1 MTSHNLLCLAS
12 HSPRRR
18 RLLEELGVPF
28 FARSAPDTVED
39 AISGTGRGEE
49 AELVA
54 LGRARVK
61 GEAILG
67 ELRNLEGHRSP
78 SVLAADTVV
87 HLGARL
93 FDKPADS
100 EQALEF
106 LRSLSGRRHGVVT
119 ALWLFHSDTVYEVWR
134 RTWVDFD
141 DLSEE
146 LMTAYIET
154 GDPFDKAGGY
164 GIQGPG
170 ATLIKGVEGC
180 YYNVVGL
187 PLRDLRVLLAQAK
200 FPWHFGK

>member
-28 FARSAPDTVED
+28 FARPAPDSVEESI
-39 AISGTGRGEE
+39 AGVGRGGE

-54 LGRARVK
+54 AGRARAK
-61 GEAILG
+61 GEAILRD
-67 ELRNLEGHRSP
+67 LLEVEGQVSP

-93 FDKPADS
+93 FDKPSDS
-100 EQALEF
+100 EQAFEF
-106 LRSLSGRRHGVVT
+106 LRTLSGRRHGVVT
-119 ALWLFHSDTVYEVWR
+119 ALWLFHGDTVHEVWR

-141 DLSEE
+141 ELSES
-146 LMTAYIET
+146 LIASYVET

-187 PLRDLRVLLAQAK
+187 PLRDLRVLLAQAG
-200 FPWHFGK
+200 FPWEFGK

>member
-1 MTSHNLLCLAS
+1 MFGL
-12 HSPRRR
+12 
-18 RLLEELGVPF
+18 PF
-28 FARSAPDTVED
+28 STATAPPGRAGGPIFARSAPDSVEESVVG
-39 AISGTGRGEE
+39 AGRGGE

-54 LGRARVK
+54 AGRARAK
-61 GEAILG
+61 GESILQ
-67 ELRNLEGHRSP
+67 ELREVDGQVSP

-87 HLGARL
+87 HLGERL
-93 FDKPADS
+93 FDKPSDPQ
-100 EQALEF
+100 QAFEF
-106 LRSLSGRRHGVVT
+106 LRTLSGRRHGVVT
-119 ALWLFHSDTVYEVWR
+119 ALWLYHAQTVHEVWR

-146 LMTAYIET
+146 LIASYVAT

-187 PLRDLRVLLAQAK
+187 PVRELRVLLAQAG
-200 FPWHFGK
+200 FPWKFGA